1 MSDKDFILFDEV
13 RKLWET
19 KKVQNFIEKIKMVP
33 GIVWILSAI
42 LIVGVIIALNNPDEL
57 SSPAPETPETP
68 ISTQANIDSTSVTH
82 KTWMDSLASDSVNIK
97 DSLNL
102 IKPVFI
108 GWPDSAQSN
117 NFQGKIVQLTG
128 YFDECWLFR
137 SAQKCATDDNSGE
150 HVVCSPFSSGD
161 TTMFDTSRP
170 VGKMLKVS
178 IKGRLRLFDPINSS
192 FGGYSLEYCS
202 IVDSQYISIEPYLK
216 QPSWESLMRNL
227 YGEDKCI
234 IYAKVLESGPGYIR
248 GSMDGYAGDCIFIP
262 TDGYPKYDNGKNII
276 ENDVI
281 KILGSQN
288 GTRTYTSVLG
298 ADITIPEIKPIEI
311 VFVRYGG

>member
-1 MSDKDFILFDEV
+1 
-13 RKLWET
+13 
-19 KKVQNFIEKIKMVP
+19 
-33 GIVWILSAI
+33 
-42 LIVGVIIALNNPDEL
+42 
-57 SSPAPETPETP
+57 
-68 ISTQANIDSTSVTH
+68 
-82 KTWMDSLASDSVNIK
+82 
-97 DSLNL
+97 
-102 IKPVFI
+102 
-108 GWPDSAQSN
+108 
-117 NFQGKIVQLTG
+117 
-128 YFDECWLFR
+128 
-137 SAQKCATDDNSGE
+137 
-150 HVVCSPFSSGD
+150 
-161 TTMFDTSRP
+161 MFDTSRP